1 MSKIDNQNALPVGA
15 FLLNVYKNIEYT
27 TPKLVT
33 DFIYSEKMKCIIQN
47 PPYVVR

>member
-1 MSKIDNQNALPVGA
+1 MKIDNQNALTVGA

-33 DFIYSEKMKCIIQN
+33 DFIDSEKMKCIIQN
-47 PPYVVR
+47 PTYVVR